1 MGFELYRMIRD
12 GAPEGWTPLM
22 RLLAM
27 VIADDAWSQ
36 EPPGDDGCT
45 RSAIAMRGG
54 YRNGEWRDGLT
65 ERTGLSE
72 RAVSRVLTELARA
85 GYEMREQI
93 GTSKRGRPVFAYPG
107 RRARFRV
114 PLLTPRECPPD
125 PATICPPDMAT
136 ICPPDPATTGRGGPP
151 ILAGIGEQA
160 MPARSGSNARQIRR
174 PSRGSPDSAGL
185 VPPTPNTSPSSQALD
200 LTGTEERAR
209 TREIQTDDFEAE
221 RRRQQDGLR
230 KLMRDHPETAGAQP
244 PGSTSAES
252 AAEGES
258 TP

>member
-12 GAPEGWTPLM
+12 GAPESWTAPM

-93 GTSKRGRPVFAYPG
+93 GTDKRGRPVFAYPG

-125 PATICPPDMAT
+125 PATICPPDPAT
-136 ICPPDPATTGRGGPP
+136 ITASGRG
-151 ILAGIGEQA
+151 A
-160 MPARSGSNARQIRR
+160 MPAEFGSNGRRIRR
-174 PSRGSPDSAGL
+174 ASRGSPDSAGL

-209 TREIQTDDFEAE
+209 AREIQTDDDLET
-221 RRRQQDGLR
+221 RRNRDLKRLDEWG
-230 KLMRDHPETAGAQP
+230 RDHPDP
-244 PGSTSAES
+244 DVPW
-252 AAEGES
+252 
-258 TP
+258 